1 MIDKH
6 IDVIKKSPLFNGIND
21 DEIHLLFKC
30 LTPNIV
36 SYEKNEFIVNSGD
49 TVNEFGLVLD
59 GEVIITKENVN
70 GDRVVMSLIKKCGLF
85 GEMFVFSSRKTWP
98 VTAMAQSNCKI
109 LFIANSSLITKCGKS
124 CSWHTSLINNFIR
137 VISDKGLMLNKKVEY
152 LSLKTIRGKICLY
165 LFDQYKNSKN
175 TILTIPLKRSE
186 LADFLNVSRPSLSRE
201 MCALRDEGI
210 IDFHLST
217 FKIKDMEALKS
228 FCDY

>member
-1 MIDKH
+1 MIDKY
-6 IDVIKKSPLFNGIND
+6 IDVIKKSPLFNSIND
-21 DEIHLLFKC
+21 NEIPLLFNC

-36 SYEKNEFIVNSGD
+36 NYDKNEFIINSGD
-49 TVNEFGLVLD
+49 TINEFGLVLE

-70 GDRVVMSLIKKCGLF
+70 GDRVVMSLIKKSGLF

-98 VTAMAQSNCKI
+98 VTVMAQSPCKI
-109 LFIANSSLITKCGKS
+109 LFITNSSLITKCGKN
-124 CSWHTSLINNFIR
+124 CSWHTSLLQNFIK

-152 LSLKTIRGKICLY
+152 LSLKSIRGKISLY
-165 LFDQYKNSKN
+165 LIDQYKVSKN
-175 TILTIPLKRSE
+175 TTLTIPLKRNE

-201 MCALRDEGI
+201 MCAMRDEGI

-217 FKIKDMEALKS
+217 FKIKDIELLKS